1 MFFFSKFATLV
12 KAEEEA
18 EKNREKEEL
27 MKEQAVAS
35 QAKTKS
41 AISMSGDILIE
52 NFDLTFGAQ
61 QLIQNAELNLAQG
74 KRYGLVGRNGAG
86 KSTLLRALDAR
97 GLSLP
102 TNITVLHVEQE
113 VIGRIKYCLLSTKK
127 SLADCLAL
135 NLAARF

>member
-1 MFFFSKFATLV
+1 
-12 KAEEEA
+12 
-18 EKNREKEEL
+18 

-41 AISMSGDILIE
+41 AVSMTGEILIE

-61 QLIQNAELNLAQG
+61 QLIQNAELNLARG

-86 KSTLLRALDAR
+86 KSTLLRAMDSR

-102 TNITVLHVEQE
+102 TNISVLHVEQE
-113 VIGRIKYCLLSTKK
+113 VIGGEKSSLVNLST
-127 SLADCLAL
+127 
-135 NLAARF
+135 